1 MYNINT
7 FKKKMKGLKSWIL
20 VFILQNQKK
29 KRNTEKPGK
38 GYNKH
43 EDGNQ

>member
-1 MYNINT
+1 MYNIYT
-7 FKKKMKGLKSWIL
+7 FLKKTKGLKSWIL
-20 VFILQNQKK
+20 VFILQKQKK
-29 KRNTEKPGK
+29 KRNTEKPEK